1 MESSKSK
8 IGRAQVSCHEISA
21 MNFLLRTAVVLFALA
36 ALFLDAQTQGRQVSA
51 PPLPDIRELMKEVQA
66 HQKLVE
72 KEREN
77 DTYTSLITTQDLD
90 ANGKVTKT
98 ESEEDENFFVNSHL
112 IARMVKKDGQA
123 LSQHEEQKET
133 DRVTKLVEKAQ
144 NTPPGQPIEGQT
156 ISISRLLEIMDVRNP
171 RRENYRGR
179 PTIVFDFIGRKDAKT
194 HGMIEDASKKLQ
206 GTIWIDEADRQV
218 AHLEVSFNDNFRVAG
233 GVFAT
238 VQKGSNFHF
247 DQAPVGGGVWLPTGG
262 EGAMQARLLIFKNLR
277 QHFIER
283 EYDFKHFS
291 VETEQQKDAKPVQQK
306 AQ

>member
-1 MESSKSK
+1 M
-8 IGRAQVSCHEISA
+8 
-21 MNFLLRTAVVLFALA
+21 AVVLFALA
-36 ALFLDAQTQGRQVSA
+36 ALSLDAQTQDKQAPA

-112 IARMVKKDGQA
+112 IARTVKKDGKP
-123 LSQHEEQKET
+123 LGEHEEQKET
-133 DRVTKLVEKAQ
+133 ERVTKLVEKAQ

-156 ISISRLLEIMDVRNP
+156 VSISRLLEIMDVRNP

-179 PTIVFDFIGRKDAKT
+179 STIVFDFIGRKDAKT

-262 EGAMQARLLIFKNLR
+262 EGAMQARLLVFKSLR
-277 QHFIER
+277 QHFVER
-283 EYDFKHFS
+283 EYDFKRFS

>member
-1 MESSKSK
+1 MRKMLGIWSKS
-8 IGRAQVSCHEISA
+8 
-21 MNFLLRTAVVLFALA
+21 AVAPVLA
-36 ALFLDAQTQGRQVSA
+36 AWAFAVAAQPSA
-51 PPLPDIRELMKEVQA
+51 SQPVQALPDIRELMKEVQA

-112 IARMVKKDGQA
+112 IARLVKKNGQP

-133 DRVTKLVEKAQ
+133 ERVTKLVEKAQ

-156 ISISRLLEIMDVRNP
+156 VSISRLLEIMDVRNP
-171 RRENYRGR
+171 RRESYHGR
-179 PTIVFDFIGRKDAKT
+179 PAIVFDFIGRRDAKT

-238 VQKGSNFHF
+238 VQKGTNFHF

-262 EGAMQARLLIFKNLR
+262 EGAMQARLLVFKNMR
-277 QHFIER
+277 QHFVER
-283 EYDFKHFS
+283 DYDFKRFN
-291 VETEQQKDAKPVQQK
+291 VETQQSKDAKPVGDAKPAQQK
-306 AQ
+306 EQ

>member
-1 MESSKSK
+1 MKSSNSKMGPRESP
-8 IGRAQVSCHEISA
+8 A
-21 MNFLLRTAVVLFALA
+21 MNFLFRTAVVLFALA
-36 ALFLDAQTQGRQVSA
+36 ALSLDAQAQGQQTPA

-112 IARMVKKDGQA
+112 IARTVKKNGQP
-123 LSQHEEQKET
+123 LGEHEEQKET
-133 DRVTKLVEKAQ
+133 ERVTKLVEKAQ

-156 ISISRLLEIMDVRNP
+156 ISISRMLEIMDVRNP

-194 HGMIEDASKKLQ
+194 HGVIEDASKKLQ

-262 EGAMQARLLIFKNLR
+262 EGAMQARLLVFKNLR
-277 QHFIER
+277 QHFVER
-283 EYDFKHFS
+283 EYDFKRFS
-291 VETEQQKDAKPVQQK
+291 VDTEQQKDAKPVQQK

>member
-1 MESSKSK
+1 MK
-8 IGRAQVSCHEISA
+8 
-21 MNFLLRTAVVLFALA
+21 FLRRMAVVLFALA
-36 ALFLDAQTQGRQVSA
+36 ALSLDAQTQDKQAPA

-112 IARMVKKDGQA
+112 IARTVKKDGKP
-123 LSQHEEQKET
+123 LGEHDEQKET
-133 DRVTKLVEKAQ
+133 ERVTKLVEKAQ

-156 ISISRLLEIMDVRNP
+156 VSISRLLEIMDVRNP

-179 PTIVFDFIGRKDAKT
+179 STIVFDFIGRKDAKT

-262 EGAMQARLLIFKNLR
+262 EGAMQARLLVFKNLR
-277 QHFIER
+277 QHFVER
-283 EYDFKHFS
+283 EYDFKRFS
-291 VETEQQKDAKPVQQK
+291 VDTEQQKDAKPAATK
-306 AQ
+306 P

>member
-1 MESSKSK
+1 M
-8 IGRAQVSCHEISA
+8 
-21 MNFLLRTAVVLFALA
+21 AVVLFALA
-36 ALFLDAQTQGRQVSA
+36 ALSLDAQTQDKQAPA

-112 IARMVKKDGQA
+112 IARTVRKDGKP
-123 LSQHEEQKET
+123 LGEHEEQKET
-133 DRVTKLVEKAQ
+133 ERVTKLVEKAQ

-156 ISISRLLEIMDVRNP
+156 VSISRLLEIMDVRNP

-179 PTIVFDFIGRKDAKT
+179 STIVFDFIGRKDAKT

-262 EGAMQARLLIFKNLR
+262 EGAMQARLLVFKNLR
-277 QHFIER
+277 QHFVER
-283 EYDFKHFS
+283 EYDFKRFS

>member
-1 MESSKSK
+1 MK
-8 IGRAQVSCHEISA
+8 
-21 MNFLLRTAVVLFALA
+21 FLRRMAVVLFALA
-36 ALFLDAQTQGRQVSA
+36 ALSLDAQTQDKQPPA

-112 IARMVKKDGQA
+112 IARTVKKDGKP
-123 LSQHEEQKET
+123 LGEHDEQKET
-133 DRVTKLVEKAQ
+133 ERVTKLVEKAQ

-156 ISISRLLEIMDVRNP
+156 VSISRLLEIMDVRNP

-179 PTIVFDFIGRKDAKT
+179 STIVFDFIGRKDAKT

-262 EGAMQARLLIFKNLR
+262 EGAMQARLLVFKNLR
-277 QHFIER
+277 QHFVER
-283 EYDFKHFS
+283 EYDFKRFS
-291 VETEQQKDAKPVQQK
+291 VDTEQQKDAKPVATK
-306 AQ
+306 P